1 VVDGV
6 LRLSTGRSRHASD
19 TRYKRFTIEVEPEPV
34 GEISSGRVL
43 SMLVGY
49 VAVVHISSATIPPRR
64 LSCDD
69 GRPFTTEGE
78 TLMRGYG
85 TAQRIIDEIINAGEA
100 STKGCTP

>member
-1 VVDGV
+1 MH
-6 LRLSTGRSRHASD
+6 RTY
-19 TRYKRFTIEVEPEPV
+19 RYKRFTIEVEPEPV

-49 VAVVHISSATIPPRR
+49 VAVVHISSGGCSATIPPRR
-64 LSCDD
+64 FSCDD

-85 TAQRIIDEIINAGEA
+85 TAQRITDEIINAGEA
-100 STKGCTP
+100 STKSRTP